1 MPIPQKPIS
10 IKISPL
16 SEFFYKVL
24 IIFKA
29 HTLAADIFSPNKAIA
44 IIVQNN
50 ALRVVNNTK
59 VMYNALTYEFLRTI
73 FNSILLAKVI
83 SFEKG
88 FSQAYILIT

>member
-16 SEFFYKVL
+16 FEFFYKIL
-24 IIFKA
+24 IIFKPL
-29 HTLAADIFSPNKAIA
+29 TLAADIFSPNKAIA